1 MSDAEG
7 ELVEDING
15 KWLWKTATGRQI
27 AIENM
32 ADTHLRNAAL
42 FLMGMGYQK
51 CIAPNNV
58 RVVWLSIFRRE
69 WERRQLLPK
78 KWNTRAK
85 ADSDAHEFLEELD
98 GNSSGFATRLLE
110 E

>member
-1 MSDAEG
+1 MSEAEG

-32 ADTHLRNAAL
+32 ADSHLRNAAL
-42 FLMGMGYQK
+42 FLMGMGYAK
-51 CIAPNNV
+51 CIAPDNV
-58 RVVWLSIFRRE
+58 RVVWLRIFRIE

-78 KWNTRAK
+78 KWHTRAR
-85 ADSDAHEFLEELD
+85 ADSDADECLEELD
-98 GNSSGFATRLLE
+98 GTSSGFASRLLRD
-110 E
+110 